1 VRLGPAFLFCVTLC
15 GVPDLAH
22 MTLSPRSASA
32 STFVELS
39 VAELVAKSTLVV
51 AGTPL
56 DSKSLWEDTGAG
68 RGRRI
73 VTYTRV
79 RIDRLI
85 DGKVSGEVWVRTLG
99 GQVDDIGQHVDG
111 EAVLPSEK
119 PSVLFLRALP
129 DGAHAVV
136 GMAQGNYPL
145 ETPADGPPRL
155 MAPRGIGRLIGK
167 SQPAP
172 LSERQSDLPARL
184 VLAGQTLDAA
194 ERLVLTERRLHA
206 P

>member
-1 VRLGPAFLFCVTLC
+1 VRLAAALVFCVTLC
-15 GVPDLAH
+15 SAPDFTHPA
-22 MTLSPRSASA
+22 LSPRSASA

-39 VAELVAKSTLVV
+39 VAELVSKSTLVV

-56 DSKSLWEDTGAG
+56 DSRSLWEDSEGG

-85 DGKVSGEVWVRTLG
+85 DGKASGEVWVRTLG

-111 EAVLPSEK
+111 EAVLPPEK
-119 PSVLFLRALP
+119 PSLLFLRALT
-129 DGAHAVV
+129 DGTHAVV

-145 ETPADGPPRL
+145 EKPADGPPRL
-155 MAPRGIGRLIGK
+155 VAPRGMGRLLGK
-167 SQPAP
+167 MPQTQP
-172 LSERQSDLPARL
+172 LSQADLPARL
-184 VLAGQTLDAA
+184 VLAGQTLDVA
-194 ERLVLTERRLHA
+194 ERLVLAERRLHA